1 MNIHL
6 IRSGGFD
13 EDSFADLVDL
23 LQKFEGPL
31 KFSASSYDPKV
42 EEEKIWREE
51 LDEEEY
57 SKKKMPAM
65 DAEYAAMSAPMEFPV
80 ERFTASKEDLLAECT
95 AYRKEEDL
103 GDEEFVIL
111 FTDLANELNWFSY
124 GSDDAKDIFIHTE
137 GWDYFVDSDLRF
149 PLAHQ
154 VATNILQKL
163 MFGTMQKL
171 MEAVHEYPLGC
182 INDFCQHKKDISLKM
197 RTGDICP
204 DCQGILQETKVPP
217 ALINQALNIIE
228 SIRSQMLFKERF
240 RYNLQPSRMEV
251 RGIDR
256 RIYLTDLEDY
266 KVKLTPLERT
276 VYLFFLDHPKGVKV
290 NSLFEHEKALYDIYR
305 WVSTAAIDSSV
316 AAMHNSIAALAD
328 PLGDSLAQKISK
340 ANRKFKDAVGE
351 DMAQHYMILK
361 DPVTERHKIALDRD
375 LLSYAKSV
383 KY

>member
-1 MNIHL
+1 
-6 IRSGGFD
+6 
-13 EDSFADLVDL
+13 
-23 LQKFEGPL
+23 
-31 KFSASSYDPKV
+31 
-42 EEEKIWREE
+42 
-51 LDEEEY
+51 
-57 SKKKMPAM
+57 
-65 DAEYAAMSAPMEFPV
+65 
-80 ERFTASKEDLLAECT
+80 
-95 AYRKEEDL
+95 
-103 GDEEFVIL
+103 
-111 FTDLANELNWFSY
+111 
-124 GSDDAKDIFIHTE
+124 
-137 GWDYFVDSDLRF
+137 
-149 PLAHQ
+149 
-154 VATNILQKL
+154 
-163 MFGTMQKL
+163 MQKL

-361 DPVTERHKIALDRD
+361 DPETERHKIALDRD

-383 KY
+383 RY